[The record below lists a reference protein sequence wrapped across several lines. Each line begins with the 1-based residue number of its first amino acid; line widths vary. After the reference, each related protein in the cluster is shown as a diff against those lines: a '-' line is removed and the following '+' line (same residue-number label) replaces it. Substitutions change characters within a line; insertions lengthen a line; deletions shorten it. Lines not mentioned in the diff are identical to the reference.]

1 MSRMER
7 MKAWIDRIES
17 QGTYTEQDHIGTCAP
32 KLQGV
37 MQEPKSNE
45 RNDAQNAAL
54 SLSSYTG
61 NEDDTTVKQAMH
73 GKKYPSIVK
82 NVKCSGINIIKGGK

>member
-1 MSRMER
+1 MER
-7 MKAWIDRIES
+7 MKAWTERIDS

-37 MQEPKSNE
+37 VQEPKSNE
-45 RNDAQNAAL
+45 RNDVQNVIL

-61 NEDDTTVKQAMH
+61 NEDDTTVRPDTP

-82 NVKCSGINIIKGGK
+82 NVKCSGINIIQGEVRQ